1 MESTGKVIS
10 LKRFKKNTK
19 QCDKCSGIG
28 LVKNTTSKQCLCE
41 DKQFCYKCEN
51 RNNHG
56 LYKECETCWG
66 TGNILIKINTKY
78 K

>member
-41 DKQFCYKCEN
+41 DKQCCYKCEN
-51 RNNHG
+51 RN
-56 LYKECETCWG
+56 TFWMRP
-66 TGNILIKINTKY
+66 TLI
-78 K
+78 